1 MPLLPF
7 LPLGLSPS
15 SSLGGFGW
23 PSLALLLP
31 LLALLALL
39 GYLYLPH
46 DALRSRLP
54 TLPFPSLPFPFR
66 VFPCLPYA
74 LRPCSHP
81 NPTAPI
87 PGLRTI
93 VCPS

>member
-15 SSLGGFGW
+15 SSLGFGW

-31 LLALLALL
+31 LFVLV
-39 GYLYLPH
+39 GYVYLPPA
-46 DALRSRLP
+46 ALRSLSRFPAL
-54 TLPFPSLPFPFR
+54 PSLPFPFR
-66 VFPCLPYA
+66 VSPCACLPYA
-74 LRPCSHP
+74 LGPCSHP

-87 PGLRTI
+87 PSPRR
-93 VCPS
+93 

>member
-15 SSLGGFGW
+15 SSLGFGW

-31 LLALLALL
+31 LFALFALV
-39 GYLYLPH
+39 GYVYLPPA
-46 DALRSRLP
+46 ALRSRP
-54 TLPFPSLPFPFR
+54 ATLPFPARLFPALPFPFR
-66 VFPCLPYA
+66 AFPCLPS

-87 PGLRTI
+87 PSPRR
-93 VCPS
+93 